1 MVEGTDDIDI
11 NKWNLLTV
19 EQAKGLE
26 FGTVFAITGRM
37 GMNEKY
43 ISYTRALN
51 ELYVYDLELELS
63 TPEPVTEV
71 TKEEESNEDGSDRKK
86 RKKRKSTEVKVES
99 QNEPDFSVKDFFV
112 SRGMTIIDSR

>member
-26 FGTVFAITGRM
+26 FGTVFAIIGKM

-63 TPEPVTEV
+63 TPEPVNEV
-71 TKEEESNEDGSDRKK
+71 IKEDIDDGSERKK

-99 QNEPDFSVKDFFV
+99 QN
-112 SRGMTIIDSR
+112 

>member
-37 GMNEKY
+37 GINEKY

-63 TPEPVTEV
+63 TLEPVNEV
-71 TKEEESNEDGSDRKK
+71 IKEDIDDGSERKK

-99 QNEPDFSVKDFFV
+99 QN
-112 SRGMTIIDSR
+112 